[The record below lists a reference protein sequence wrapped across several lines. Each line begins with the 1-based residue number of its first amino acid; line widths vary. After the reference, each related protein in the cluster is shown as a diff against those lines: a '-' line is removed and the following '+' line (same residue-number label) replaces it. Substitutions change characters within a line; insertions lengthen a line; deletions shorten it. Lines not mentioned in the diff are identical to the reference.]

1 MEDTVMP
8 NWLRQRAFLTPDRL
22 AFEAEEE
29 TITFAELNS
38 QVIVLAQKLLAYG
51 LKKNEKVA
59 LLFQN
64 SPDFVR
70 LYHALMYVGAVAV
83 PLNTRLTVDEQVW
96 QLADSGAKLL
106 VCDPFFLSQ
115 GQLIREKCSAVLLS
129 VEELNNLPKSPAPLS
144 PDIRLNDPCTIIYT
158 SGTTGHPKGVVL
170 SYGNH
175 WWSAVGS
182 MLNLGMPAGD
192 KWLSCVP
199 LFHVSGL
206 SILMKNVIYGMPVV
220 LQQKFLPQAVNE
232 AICRKGVTIVSVVT
246 NMLMRML
253 DCLGNHRYPES
264 FRCMLLGGGPAPL
277 PILNRCREKDIP
289 VYQTYGLTETA
300 SQIVTLPPEYMLAK
314 LGSAG
319 KPLFPA
325 QIKIVDKGKE
335 LGVNQEGEIVVKGA
349 NVTSGY
355 LNRREIT
362 EKVLHNGWFHT
373 GDIGFLDKDGFLY
386 VLDRRKDLI
395 ISGGENIYPAE
406 IEAILIEHP
415 DVEEAG
421 VIGVKDERWG
431 QVPFAFVKMRDNRPF
446 SEKTVLAF
454 CQKKL
459 AGYKVPKKIIEIDKM
474 PRNAAKKLLRRLL
487 YQYLPENVH
496 R

>member
-22 AFEAEEE
+22 AFETEKESV
-29 TITFAELNS
+29 TFAELNR
-38 QVIVLAQKLLAYG
+38 QVTVIAKKLLAYG
-51 LKKNEKVA
+51 LKRNDKAA

-64 SPDFVR
+64 SLDFVR
-70 LYHALMYVGAVAV
+70 LYHALMYIGAVAV
-83 PLNTRLTVDEQVW
+83 PLNSRLSVDEQAW
-96 QLADSGAKLL
+96 QMADSGAKLL
-106 VCDPFFLSQ
+106 VCDQSFLSQ
-115 GQLIREKCSAVLLS
+115 GRLVREKCSAPLLS
-129 VEELNNLPKSPAPLS
+129 AEEVKHLPDRPAPLC
-144 PDIRLNDPCTIIYT
+144 PDIHLNDPCTIIYT

-175 WWSAVGS
+175 WWSAAGS
-182 MLNLGMPAGD
+182 MLNLGLSVDD
-192 KWLSCVP
+192 KWLACVP

-220 LQQKFLPQAVNE
+220 LQQKFRPQSVNE
-232 AICRKGVTIVSVVT
+232 AICRNGVTVVSVVE
-246 NMLMRML
+246 NMLIRML
-253 DCLGNHRYPES
+253 DCLEENRYPES

-277 PILNRCREKDIP
+277 PVLNRCKEKGIP

-325 QIKIVDKGKE
+325 QIKIVEKGKE
-335 LGVNQEGEIVVKGA
+335 LAANQEGEILVKGA

-362 EKVLHNGWFHT
+362 EKVFHNGWFHT

-406 IEAILIEHP
+406 IEAVLIEHP

-431 QVPFAFVKMRDNRPF
+431 QVPVAFVKMRGCRPL
-446 SEKTVLAF
+446 SEKAILAF

-459 AGYKVPKKIIEIDKM
+459 AGYKVPKRVVEIDKM
-474 PRNAAKKLLRRLL
+474 PRNASRKLLRRLL
-487 YQYLPENVH
+487 YQHLPESVQ